1 MASIFDVYDTP
12 VEVTLL
18 NTLEKLRIKAGTPAI
33 DFLPYDPDV
42 VAIYS
47 NNELLSLQEGIDI
60 EAQIQPVYKSDV
72 KDSIGMLMDTLA
84 FIIQAA
90 AVHCFP
96 GLTLELRYKIQR
108 GMVFSYAD
116 LKLTNEDIETIN
128 REMQRLIDLNIPLR
142 RVSISHNDACE
153 EMKNIRHFKAYEL
166 L

>member
-1 MASIFDVYDTP
+1 M
-12 VEVTLL
+12 
-18 NTLEKLRIKAGTPAI
+18 
-33 DFLPYDPDV
+33 

-72 KDSIGMLMDTLA
+72 KDSIGMLMDTLS
-84 FIIQAA
+84 FIVQAA

-108 GMVFSYAD
+108 GMYFSYSD

-128 REMQRLIDLNIPLR
+128 SEMQRLINLNIPLR
-142 RVSISHNDACE
+142 RVSISHQDACD
-153 EMKNIRHFKAYEL
+153 EMKKIRHFKAYEL